1 MGFNMEE
8 TSKKRPFLDDML
20 EEEYY
25 DEQLTEKKRRL
36 SPEQVECLM

>member
-1 MGFNMEE
+1 MEFNMDE
-8 TSKKRPFLDDML
+8 TSKKRPFLSSMDDMI

-36 SPEQVECLM
+36 SPEQV